1 MKLAIM
7 QPYLFPY
14 VGYFQ
19 LAAAVDK
26 FVFYDDVA
34 FIKNGWIN
42 RNRILLGGHAHYLT
56 VPLAGASSSRRIDE
70 VQIQPRERWQPKLRE
85 LLRHAYAKAPHY
97 VAVTELVEG
106 ILSLETDSIARLAA
120 HGITETCR
128 YIGIAPAFVATSTQ
142 YRNDSLKGQARV
154 LDICAREQA
163 RTYVNLPGGRAL
175 YDRASF
181 AAADIDLAFV
191 EPELR
196 PYPQYGAPFV
206 PGLSILDLL
215 MFNRVDAVRAMLL
228 AGVAA

>member
-42 RNRILLGGHAHYLT
+42 RNRILLGGQAHYLT

-70 VQIQPRERWQPKLRE
+70 VQIQPRERWHPKLRE

-97 VAVTELVEG
+97 AGVMELVER
-106 ILSLETDSIARLAA
+106 ILSLDTDSIARLAA
-120 HGITETCR
+120 HSVMETCGH
-128 YIGIAPAFVATSTQ
+128 IGIAPAFVATSTQ
-142 YRNDSLKGQARV
+142 YGNDALKGQARV

-175 YDRASF
+175 YDSASF
-181 AAADIDLAFV
+181 AAAGIDLAFV

-196 PYPQYGAPFV
+196 PYPQFGAPFV
-206 PGLSILDLL
+206 PGLSMLDLL

>member
-56 VPLAGASSSRRIDE
+56 VPLVGASSSRRIDE

-97 VAVTELVEG
+97 AGVTELVER

-120 HGITETCR
+120 HGVMETCR

-142 YRNDSLKGQARV
+142 YRNAALKGEVRV

-196 PYPQYGAPFV
+196 PYPQFGAPFV